1 MPRRLWGA
9 DPRGCQLWS
18 ILAKSRH
25 LIGHNWRVRPD
36 LIELTKTVDA
46 GALGAR
52 LRSAR
57 LRAGLTQAQVAG
69 SDLSTAYVSRI
80 EAGQRRPDPTLLEGM
95 AARLGVTAE
104 ELLVGAP
111 PDRVTELRVALDLAQ
126 LSLTGG
132 DAAQART
139 RVDAVLAELDEVG
152 GLPAL
157 RRQAADLRALA
168 LEATGDLEAA
178 IVALEE
184 RVDTGP
190 FDLSWL
196 EAMTALSR
204 CYRESGD
211 LVAAVEVGDRAA
223 GYIAEHQLGGLGEAV
238 ALTLTVAA
246 AHFERGDVA
255 HASRLCQRALAQAD
269 EHGDAES
276 KAAAYWNASV
286 MESKAGHPE
295 LALEL
300 ASKALGIFEVGE
312 DARNLARLRTQV
324 GILQLRTDP
333 PEPRSA
339 LVVLSQAQ
347 LELDLSSASRADR
360 ADNLLAQ
367 ARAHFLL
374 GHRGRT
380 DELLAATLE
389 EAGDSAPLV
398 AADARLLQG
407 QVLAGQGAVN
417 EAKRAYREA
426 VLLLSGVGADR
437 GAAQTWFELGG
448 LLEELGDEAGALDAY
463 RRSAASTGLVSTR
476 ARSLV
481 TDSTTR

>member
-1 MPRRLWGA
+1 
-9 DPRGCQLWS
+9 
-18 ILAKSRH
+18 
-25 LIGHNWRVRPD
+25 VRPD
-36 LIELTKTVDA
+36 LIELSKTVDA

-57 LRAGLTQAQVAG
+57 LRAGLTQSQVAG

-80 EAGQRRPDPTLLEGM
+80 EAGQRRPDPTLLEAM
-95 AARLGVTAE
+95 AARLDVPVE
-104 ELLVGAP
+104 ELLVGAS
-111 PDRVTELRVALDLAQ
+111 PDRIAELRLALDLAH
-126 LSLTGG
+126 LSLAGG
-132 DAAQART
+132 DAVQARA
-139 RVDAVLAELDEVG
+139 RADAVLAELDDVG
-152 GLPAL
+152 GLPDL
-157 RRQAADLRALA
+157 RRQAADVRAFA
-168 LEATGDLEAA
+168 LEANGDLDAA
-178 IVALEE
+178 ILALEE
-184 RVDTGP
+184 RVGAEP
-190 FDLSWL
+190 FDLAWL

-223 GYIAEHQLGGLGEAV
+223 GYIAEHQLDGLSEAV

-269 EHGDAES
+269 EHGSAES

-295 LALEL
+295 VALDL
-300 ASKALGIFEVGE
+300 ASKALGIFEAGE
-312 DARNLARLRTQV
+312 DGRNLARLRTQV
-324 GILQLRTDP
+324 GILQLRMDP

-339 LVVLSQAQ
+339 LAVLTQAQ
-347 LELDLSSASRADR
+347 AELGLSSASRADR

-374 GHRGRT
+374 EHHERT
-380 DELLAATLE
+380 DELIAATLE
-389 EAGDSAPLV
+389 EAGGRTPLV

-407 QVLAGQGAVN
+407 QVLAGHGAVG
-417 EAKRAYREA
+417 EAARAYREA
-426 VLLLSGVGADR
+426 ILLLSGVGADR

-448 LLEELGDEAGALDAY
+448 LLDGLGDQAGALDAF
-463 RRSAASTGLVSTR
+463 RRAAASTGLVSTR
-476 ARSLV
+476 TRSSV
-481 TDSTTR
+481 AGSTTP

>member
-1 MPRRLWGA
+1 M
-9 DPRGCQLWS
+9 
-18 ILAKSRH
+18 
-25 LIGHNWRVRPD
+25 RPD

-57 LRAGLTQAQVAG
+57 LRAGLTQSQVAG

-80 EAGQRRPDPTLLEGM
+80 EAGQRRPDPALLEAM
-95 AARLGVTAE
+95 AARLDVPVE

-111 PDRVTELRVALDLAQ
+111 PDRVAELRVALDLAQ
-126 LSLTGG
+126 LSLAGG
-132 DAAQART
+132 DAAQALAG
-139 RVDAVLAELDEVG
+139 VDAVLAELDDEVG
-152 GLPAL
+152 VLPDL
-157 RRQAADLRALA
+157 RRQAADARALV
-168 LEATGDLEAA
+168 LEAA
-178 IVALEE
+178 GDLDAAILALEE
-184 RVDTGP
+184 RVDAEP

-223 GYIAEHQLGGLGEAV
+223 GYIAEHELGGLSEAV

-255 HASRLCQRALAQAD
+255 HAGRLCQRALAQAD
-269 EHGDAES
+269 EHGSAES

-286 MESKAGHPE
+286 MESKAGRPE
-295 LALEL
+295 I
-300 ASKALGIFEVGE
+300 ALGLANRALRIFEAG
-312 DARNLARLRTQV
+312 DDGRNLARLRTQV
-324 GILQLRTDP
+324 GILQLRMDP

-339 LVVLSQAQ
+339 LAALSQAQ
-347 LELDLSSASRADR
+347 AELDSSSANRADR

-374 GHRGRT
+374 GHHERT
-380 DELLAATLE
+380 DELIAATLE
-389 EAGDSAPLV
+389 EAGPGAPLV

-407 QVLAGQGAVN
+407 QVLAGHGAVD

-426 VLLLSGVGADR
+426 ILLLSGVGADR
-437 GAAQTWFELGG
+437 GAAQIWFELGG
-448 LLEELGDEAGALDAY
+448 LLEGLGDQDGALDAY
-463 RRSAASTGLVSTR
+463 RRAAASTGLVSTR
-476 ARSLV
+476 ARSSAGS
-481 TDSTTR
+481 STTP

>member
-1 MPRRLWGA
+1 M
-9 DPRGCQLWS
+9 
-18 ILAKSRH
+18 
-25 LIGHNWRVRPD
+25 RPD

-57 LRAGLTQAQVAG
+57 LRAGLTQSQLAG

-80 EAGQRRPDPTLLEGM
+80 EAGQRRPDPALLEVM
-95 AARLGVTAE
+95 AARLDVPVE

-111 PDRVTELRVALDLAQ
+111 PDRVAELRVALDLAQ
-126 LSLTGG
+126 LSLAGG
-132 DAAQART
+132 DAAQARDA
-139 RVDAVLAELDEVG
+139 VDAVLAELDEVG
-152 GLPAL
+152 GLLPDL
-157 RRQAADLRALA
+157 RQQAADTRAFA
-168 LEATGDLEAA
+168 LEAIGDLDAA
-178 IVALEE
+178 ILALEE
-184 RVDTGP
+184 RADAGP

-211 LVAAVEVGDRAA
+211 LVAAIEVGDRAA
-223 GYIAEHQLGGLGEAV
+223 GYIAKHELGGLSEAV

-255 HASRLCQRALAQAD
+255 HAGRLCQRALAQAD
-269 EHGDAES
+269 KHGSAES

-286 MESKAGHPE
+286 MESKAGRPE
-295 LALEL
+295 V
-300 ASKALGIFEVGE
+300 ALGLANRALDIFEAGE
-312 DARNLARLRTQV
+312 DGRNLARLRTQV
-324 GILQLRTDP
+324 GILQLRMDP

-339 LVVLSQAQ
+339 LAVLSQARA
-347 LELDLSSASRADR
+347 ELNSSSANRADR

-374 GHRGRT
+374 GDHERT
-380 DELLAATLE
+380 DELVAATLE
-389 EAGDSAPLV
+389 EAGVHAPLV

-407 QVLAGQGAVN
+407 QVLAGRGAVD

-426 VLLLSGVGADR
+426 VLLLSGLGADR

-448 LLEELGDEAGALDAY
+448 LLEGLGDEAGALDAY
-463 RRSAASTGLVSTR
+463 RRAAASTGLVSTR
-476 ARSLV
+476 ARASV
-481 TDSTTR
+481 ADSTTP